1 MPLTHLPSIT
11 FFAVPDTALK
21 HGRDLHDDH
30 GSQYESLI
38 TTAFPS
44 SPFQREDLLS
54 VFGTASPDIRTI
66 FNAIDTIDTNLLL
79 GHKDKGEGDGG
90 DGDGDHD
97 EPDHGDPDKD
107 KERRKKMI
115 KYIVNAVLQYHVLPY
130 EANDH
135 DLRYNTTYRTNLK
148 VPVAF
153 GGHSQRVRVSNK
165 YKKKKVQTFLNGRS
179 KVVVSNVK
187 AKNGLIHVVDHPI
200 IPPGPVFQEL
210 FLFPHFFSTFVSYA
224 TTSAYHVIRSS
235 EQP

>member
-1 MPLTHLPSIT
+1 MPANDLASIT

-44 SPFQREDLLS
+44 TPFQREDLLS

-66 FNAIDTIDTNLLL
+66 FNAIDTMDANLFH
-79 GHKDKGEGDGG
+79 GHKNKGEGDDGDGDDHDG

-97 EPDHGDPDKD
+97 EPDEPGHDDPDKD
-107 KERRKKMI
+107 KERRKKII

-130 EANDH
+130 EANID
-135 DLRYNTTYRTNLK
+135 DLRYNTTYPTHLK

-153 GGHSQRVRVSNK
+153 GGHSQRVRVFNK

-210 FLFPHFFSTFVSYA
+210 FLFPHFFSTFVSCA
-224 TTSAYHVIRSS
+224 TTSI
-235 EQP
+235 